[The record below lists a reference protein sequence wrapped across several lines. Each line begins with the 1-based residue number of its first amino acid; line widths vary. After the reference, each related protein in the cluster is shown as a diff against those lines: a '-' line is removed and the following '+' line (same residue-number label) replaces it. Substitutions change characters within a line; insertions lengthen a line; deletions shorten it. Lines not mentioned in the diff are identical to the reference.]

1 MSIPANRTSVFVLVL
16 LLACA
21 AAAQAPPQAAGV
33 EVTDG
38 PTVTYVDDQF
48 AVVAWTT
55 SAPSESRVFYG
66 TDPNDLNQVA
76 ESMKET
82 TLHRVDLR
90 GLQPDTTCCVG
101 FSNSSA
107 SRTTTASLPWQCDIL
122 RAFRAGAAEQFAE
135 AHLGCLD
142 QAQ

>member
-1 MSIPANRTSVFVLVL
+1 MRDEKFARGGTTCQASSTLGY
-16 LLACA
+16 
-21 AAAQAPPQAAGV
+21 AQVNGQDATGK
-33 EVTDG
+33 
-38 PTVTYVDDQF
+38 
-48 AVVAWTT
+48 
-55 SAPSESRVFYG
+55 
-66 TDPNDLNQVA
+66 A
-76 ESMKET
+76 EGEIA
-82 TLHRVDLR
+82 LQP